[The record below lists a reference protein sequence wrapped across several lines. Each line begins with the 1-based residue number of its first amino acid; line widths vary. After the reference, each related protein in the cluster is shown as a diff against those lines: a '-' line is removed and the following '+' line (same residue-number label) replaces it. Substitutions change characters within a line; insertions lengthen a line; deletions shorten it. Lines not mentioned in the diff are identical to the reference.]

1 MSGKNFMSYGDA
13 DTILTEFSNDIKSR
27 VSTKANQG
35 LTAQQM
41 ANAKANIDID
51 KVPNVATNDQTPT
64 FLEEST
70 RTNIASGDKL
80 SLIFGKIKKFFSD
93 LKAVAFSGSYNDLT
107 NKPTIPSAL
116 ADLTTDNVKGA
127 VRYGKKWGSALA
139 YSFDKNGLI
148 IDQRQD
154 ESSGM
159 LLNGDWVG
167 FWSPADGYCMR
178 YFDEDNGNEIW
189 NIDANG
195 KFSGTIDW
203 ARVNGSNQALKMKGW
218 WSSGSSNNANNLNN
232 GSVFAYAASHNTP
245 TTGPL
250 FAFASE
256 DGNGYVAQIQFQYNG
271 DAVYHRVKNGDNNTW
286 RNWQAFKSQADVDS
300 AYSSGRTQGQNDV
313 KNSPNSYGLYSK
325 AQYDANYKAGWNA
338 AKKWAVDNYLAKAPY
353 STGGAIYGA
362 TGSMSSTWPY
372 SERHYAAGLNLISGD
387 LYLSVNSSASAW
399 EYDIRLTKSV

>member
-35 LTAQQM
+35 LTSQQI

-93 LKAVAFSGSYNDLT
+93 LKAVAFTGNYSDLSG
-107 NKPTIPSAL
+107 KPTIPSAL

-127 VRYGKKWGSALA
+127 VRYGKTWGTGLG
-139 YSFDKNGLI
+139 YSFDVDGLI
-148 IDQRQD
+148 MDQRQQ
-154 ESSGM
+154 ESSGVQF
-159 LLNGDWVG
+159 NGDYIA

-195 KFSGTIDW
+195 KFSGTMDASKLIKTQSLTINIPAVSAGRGCVEYKALPTVSGYKAIGIVDISPIGD
-203 ARVNGSNQALKMKGW
+203 AGTLSLNSFFVNNTSAYISYENNK
-218 WSSGSSNNANNLNN
+218 SSGTA
-232 GSVFAYAASHNTP
+232 AASVTL
-245 TTGPL
+245 T
-250 FAFASE
+250 
-256 DGNGYVAQIQFQYNG
+256 I
-271 DAVYHRVKNGDNNTW
+271 
-286 RNWQAFKSQADVDS
+286 
-300 AYSSGRTQGQNDV
+300 
-313 KNSPNSYGLYSK
+313 LYIK
-325 AQYDANYKAGWNA
+325 
-338 AKKWAVDNYLAKAPY
+338 
-353 STGGAIYGA
+353 T
-362 TGSMSSTWPY
+362 
-372 SERHYAAGLNLISGD
+372 
-387 LYLSVNSSASAW
+387 
-399 EYDIRLTKSV
+399 